1 MSKEAQAKA
10 DDQLSAEELLLN
22 AIAEDDFPAGEA
34 DGDNEVEDELSEE
47 EVELR
52 DEASKMGWVDKDQY
66 RGDKKRWVDA
76 KEFIGRKD
84 LYDKIHA
91 QGKANEHLKKKLD
104 AVTKYVKQLTESDYR
119 NKLAEVRAKRDLA
132 MDNDDREAADKANE
146 EIAQLQVARDD
157 EFLSDEDDNENTTS
171 TPEEQVQANAQAAG
185 EWIEQN
191 PWFEQDADL
200 KELADDYAEAFS
212 VNPANAKASV
222 QELFAYVD
230 KKMARHV
237 KAWEKAQAQ
246 EDEADV
252 DDEDEPEKEEKMSK
266 VTAAPKRTRRSAQQ
280 RAPKYS
286 RSDLDKTQ
294 LSTLVGWIL
303 PNKIMT
309 EAEYIQS
316 LVDTGDIS
324 K

>member
-1 MSKEAQAKA
+1 MSKAA
-10 DDQLSAEELLLN
+10 DQPSAEELLLN
-22 AIAEDDFPAGEA
+22 AIAEDDFPAEEA
-34 DGDNEVEDELSEE
+34 EEEQEVELSEE

-52 DEASKMGWVDKDQY
+52 EEASKMGWVDLDQY
-66 RGDKKRWVDA
+66 KGDKKRWVDA

-91 QGKANEHLKKKLD
+91 QGKANEFLKQKLD
-104 AVTKYVKQLTESDYR
+104 AITKYVKQLTESDYR
-119 NKLAEVRAKRDLA
+119 NKLAEARAKRDLA
-132 MDNDDREAADKANE
+132 MDNDDREAADAANE
-146 EIAQLQVARDD
+146 EIAQLQVARED
-157 EFLSDEDDNENTTS
+157 EVLEDEEEEETS
-171 TPEEQVQANAQAAG
+171 QEELVQQNAQAAG
-185 EWIEQN
+185 EWISQN
-191 PWFEQDADL
+191 PWFEEDADL

-212 VNPANAKASV
+212 VNPANKDATV
-222 QELFAYVD
+222 HDLFAYVD

-237 KAWEKAQAQ
+237 KAWESAQ
-246 EDEADV
+246 EE
-252 DDEDEPEKEEKMSK
+252 DDPEDEPEKEEKMSK

-286 RSDLDKTQ
+286 RGDLDKTQ

-316 LVDTGDIS
+316 LVDNGDIS